1 MIARLALLAALAVA
15 ALGHYQFT
23 QLRLQRADAAAALAA
38 EERDRAVEQRD
49 QMIGH
54 AARLA
59 AQLDI
64 ERAAQ
69 QLLRETHDQLRV
81 AARHRQ
87 LQIEEL
93 KRENEDLRR
102 WADQPLPAAAR
113 RLRERPAIVGAGAY
127 REHLSG
133 GDAVPSAAE
142 RAPQ

>member
-54 AARLA
+54 AAKLA

-127 REHLSG
+127 REHLSS

>member
-1 MIARLALLAALAVA
+1 MSARLVLLAALAVA
-15 ALGHYQFT
+15 ALGYYQVT
-23 QLRLQRADAAAALAA
+23 QLRLQRADAAVALAG

-49 QMIGH
+49 QMIGQ

-59 AQLDI
+59 TQLDT

-69 QLLRETHDQLRV
+69 QLLRETHDQLRA

-93 KRENEDLRR
+93 KRENEELRR

-113 RLRERPAIVGAGAY
+113 RLRERPAIVGTGAY
-127 REHLSG
+127 REHLSRG
-133 GDAVPSAAE
+133 GAVSPAAE
-142 RAPQ
+142 RATQ